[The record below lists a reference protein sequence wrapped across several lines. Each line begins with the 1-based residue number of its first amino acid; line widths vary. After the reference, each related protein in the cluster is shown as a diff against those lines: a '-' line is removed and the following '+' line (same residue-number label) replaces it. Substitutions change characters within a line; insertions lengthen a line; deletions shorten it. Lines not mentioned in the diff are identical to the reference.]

1 MHAMDLAID
10 PEETVWLN
18 GPAGRL
24 EACWRQPSTLVEG
37 APVAL
42 LCHPHPLFG
51 GTLRNKTLYR
61 ISKRLAASLG
71 IASLRLNFR
80 GAGASEGRHDGGR
93 GEVEDAQAALRWLQE
108 EHPDSPRV
116 AIGYSFGAVVGLAAA
131 IEDPG
136 VTHLVALGLPLGLEW
151 SVNFLRET
159 ERPRLFVQGEHDE
172 FGDRVELER
181 FVGAL
186 TGPTAIHIVPGTTH
200 LFPGQEDAA
209 VNAVVE
215 YLSRS
220 S

>member
-1 MHAMDLAID
+1 MDLAIE
-10 PEETVWLN
+10 PEETVWLD

-24 EACWRQPSTLVEG
+24 EARWRQPSALVEE

-71 IASLRLNFR
+71 IASLRFNFR
-80 GAGASEGRHDGGR
+80 GAGASEGRHDGGP
-93 GEVEDAQAALRWLQE
+93 GEVGDARAALRWLQE
-108 EHPDSPRV
+108 EHPASPRI

-136 VTHLVALGLPLGLEW
+136 VTHLIALGLPLGLEW
-151 SVNFLRET
+151 SVDFLRET

-172 FGDRVELER
+172 FGNRADLER
-181 FVGAL
+181 FVAVLPGA
-186 TGPTAIHIVPGTTH
+186 TAIHIVPRSTH
-200 LFPGQEDAA
+200 LFPGQEDEA
-209 VNAVVE
+209 VDAVVE

-220 S
+220 L